1 MQEEETNVFGAI
13 ERGSLPFLW
22 SVGLEQEDADS
33 EYILDVI
40 RHLNQLFYIGVDII
54 YDRQPEMELE
64 KVIEDCDEL
73 LSRVVELE

>member
-13 ERGSLPFLW
+13 GRGSLPFLW